1 MPAEI
6 VRLTG
11 GASDVAAI
19 ARAAAIIRDGGL
31 VAFPTETVYGLGANA
46 LNDAA
51 VAKIFDAKGRPA
63 GDPLIVHLSSA
74 DAVIT
79 VAASVPEIAWTL
91 MRRFWPGPLTLI
103 LERGRVVPLRVTGGG
118 ASVAL
123 RVPAHPV
130 AAALL
135 RAARVPIAAPSANR
149 FSRPSPTTAD
159 DVAEDLGDRIDMI
172 LDGGPST
179 HGVESTVVDLTG
191 PEPAVLRPGAIT
203 LEALRAVLPR
213 IKLRIAVVRETPA
226 PAAAPPEPVAPPEPA
241 APTEPVAPPES
252 VAPPEPVASV
262 PAVPDTPREISTPPL
277 VSPGTLLKHYSPRAE
292 VRLWTGAA
300 DRLVA
305 AMRKDIEAQ
314 LAAGRRV
321 GVLLFDEDRP
331 AIEGLAVLLMHL
343 GSRANLADAAASLFA
358 AMRALDRSGVNVI
371 VASDP
376 GRDGLGL
383 AIWDRLFRAAEGRVL
398 ESK

>member
-1 MPAEI
+1 MRAEM

-11 GASDVAAI
+11 GASDAQAI
-19 ARAAAIIRDGGL
+19 ARAAAVIRDGGL

-46 LNDAA
+46 LSDAA
-51 VAKIFDAKGRPA
+51 VAKIFEAKGRPSN
-63 GDPLIVHLSSA
+63 DPLIVHLSSA
-74 DAVIT
+74 EAAIT
-79 VAASVPEIAWTL
+79 VAASVPDVAWAL
-91 MRRFWPGPLTLI
+91 MRRYWPGPLTLI
-103 LERGRVVPLRVTGGG
+103 LERGPAVPLRVTGGG

-172 LDGGPST
+172 LDGGPSV

-191 PEPAVLRPGAIT
+191 PEPVVLRPGAVT
-203 LEALRAVLPR
+203 LEALRAVLPG
-213 IKLRIAVVRETPA
+213 IALRVTAPRD
-226 PAAAPPEPVAPPEPA
+226 PAAAL
-241 APTEPVAPPES
+241 T
-252 VAPPEPVASV
+252 
-262 PAVPDTPREISTPPL
+262 
-277 VSPGTLLKHYSPRAE
+277 SPGTLLKHYAPRAE
-292 VRLWTGAA
+292 VRLWTGQP
-300 DRLVA
+300 DTLLA
-305 AMRKDIEAQ
+305 AMRRDIEAQ
-314 LAAGRRV
+314 LGAGRRV

-331 AIEGLAVLLMHL
+331 AINGLAVLLMPL
-343 GSRANLADAAASLFA
+343 GSRAHLADAASSLFA
-358 AMRALDRSGVNVI
+358 AMRALDRSGVDVI

-383 AIWDRLFRAAEGRVL
+383 TIWDRLFRAAEGRVL
-398 ESK
+398 ESE